1 MERRLSVALAGS
13 AQPSVVARMGP
24 TETANRAE
32 TLPPEASEAVG
43 VAPLSAATVAAASA
57 SAHGTLFGD
66 DAPWPTDEA
75 GESAFLAEARERGE
89 TVVVKPAAAREEA
102 EAETGPLP
110 ALDEMVQRIPA
121 EVRDVLE
128 ELYRAKFTAVRRV
141 SAKFLK

>member
-1 MERRLSVALAGS
+1 MERRLSAALAVS
-13 AQPSVVARMGP
+13 AQPSLVARISSIEA
-24 TETANRAE
+24 TNRAE
-32 TLPPEASEAVG
+32 SLPPEASEAVG
-43 VAPLSAATVAAASA
+43 VAPLSAGTVAAASA

-75 GESAFLAEARERGE
+75 GESAFLAESRDRGD
-89 TVVVKPAAAREEA
+89 TVAVKPAAAREEA